1 MNLRTVA
8 LLIAFALIGIFIT
21 LNWALISQ
29 NMPLNFGLA
38 QLDAPL
44 GLVLVGMIITLS
56 ALFFL
61 YIVYMQANMLLDN
74 RRRDKEMG
82 EQRALADS
90 AEASRFTDLRHY
102 LQEEINK
109 LDRAREDQKLQIMA
123 RLDRMETGLSN
134 GQKAIAPVASSFNAP
149 SSPPDNG
156 LGF

>member
-56 ALFFL
+56 ALFLL

-74 RRRDKEMG
+74 RRRDKEMA
-82 EQRALADS
+82 EQRALADT
-90 AEASRFTDLRHY
+90 AEASRFTDLRQY
-102 LQEEINK
+102 LQDEINNIA
-109 LDRAREDQKLQIMA
+109 RAREDHKLHIMA
-123 RLDRMETGLSN
+123 RLDRMESGLAGNS
-134 GQKAIAPVASSFNAP
+134 KPPAALAFNF
-149 SSPPDNG
+149 NR
-156 LGF
+156 